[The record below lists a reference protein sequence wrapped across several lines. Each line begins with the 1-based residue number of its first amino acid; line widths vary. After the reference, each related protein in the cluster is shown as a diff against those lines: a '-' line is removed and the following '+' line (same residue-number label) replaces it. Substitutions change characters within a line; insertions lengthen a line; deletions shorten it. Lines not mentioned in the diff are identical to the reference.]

1 MARQGYDLQVKPGLR
16 PASDSVRRAWLA
28 GHLLHDRD
36 GALAHERDGHRM
48 GAHTL
53 ARDAA
58 GCEGGATTGQPRGL
72 GRMPNALDQQNRL
85 SAVPALGAFQFPG
98 REATDVN
105 VKRVDVGRR
114 AVACELNL

>member
-1 MARQGYDLQVKPGLR
+1 M
-16 PASDSVRRAWLA
+16 
-28 GHLLHDRD
+28 
-36 GALAHERDGHRM
+36 
-48 GAHTL
+48 

-58 GCEGGATTGQPRGL
+58 GGVGGATTGQPRGL
-72 GRMPNALDQQNRL
+72 GRMPSELDQQNGL

-105 VKRVDVGRR
+105 VKRVHVGRR

>member
-1 MARQGYDLQVKPGLR
+1 
-16 PASDSVRRAWLA
+16 
-28 GHLLHDRD
+28 
-36 GALAHERDGHRM
+36 M
-48 GAHTL
+48 GTHAL

-58 GCEGGATTGQPRGL
+58 GGVGGATTGQPRGL

>member
-1 MARQGYDLQVKPGLR
+1 VAL
-16 PASDSVRRAWLA
+16 DSPEVHAPNRSTRFSHPRL
-28 GHLLHDRD
+28 GH
-36 GALAHERDGHRM
+36 GPTQTRM
-48 GAHTL
+48 
-53 ARDAA
+53 RW
-58 GCEGGATTGQPRGL
+58 L
-72 GRMPNALDQQNRL
+72 GRMPSALDQQNRL